1 MWKHVIKTSF
11 PIGIFKGIS
20 SVRSPVS
27 RPFPFAARLPW
38 TQPIGGFFHLF
49 FVFYF
54 SFCSS
59 FLTLCISFCCA
70 IDCPAFTRGR
80 IIGNQIIYGN
90 GLLTC
95 CSSLERRNQKE
106 TFVYKWHPVTKL
118 DDLSIQL
125 YWETIKRNWCENV
138 QPYFGTVWQRKF
150 SPVVAR
156 TVCQWK
162 LSVHDLELKTFR
174 VSIIVSSIQ
183 ASLFSINFQDF
194 CL

>member
-11 PIGIFKGIS
+11 SIGIFKGIS

-59 FLTLCISFCCA
+59 FLTLCISFYCA
-70 IDCPAFTRGR
+70 IECPAFTRGR

-95 CSSLERRNQKE
+95 CSSLEKRNQKE
-106 TFVYKWHPVTKL
+106 PFVYKWHPVTKL
-118 DDLSIQL
+118 DDLSKQL

-162 LSVHDLELKTFR
+162 LSMHDLELKTCR

-183 ASLFSINFQDF
+183 TSLFSINFQNF

>member
-38 TQPIGGFFHLF
+38 TQPIGWFLSFIFRFHLF
-49 FVFYF
+49 VHHFLLYVFLFVAR
-54 SFCSS
+54 STVP
-59 FLTLCISFCCA
+59 LL
-70 IDCPAFTRGR
+70 RGR

-95 CSSLERRNQKE
+95 CSSLEKRNQKE

-138 QPYFGTVWQRKF
+138 QPYFGTVWQENSHR
-150 SPVVAR
+150 SWHE
-156 TVCQWK
+156 Q
-162 LSVHDLELKTFR
+162 S
-174 VSIIVSSIQ
+174 
-183 ASLFSINFQDF
+183 ASENYS
-194 CL
+194 CTT

>member
-11 PIGIFKGIS
+11 SIAIFKGIS

-38 TQPIGGFFHLF
+38 TQPIGWFLSFIFRFHLF
-49 FVFYF
+49 VHH
-54 SFCSS
+54 
-59 FLTLCISFCCA
+59 FLLCISFCCA

-138 QPYFGTVWQRKF
+138 QPYFGTVWERKF

-162 LSVHDLELKTFR
+162 LSVHDLELKTCR